1 MLNDIVTRTRLKNKV
16 QSFIS
21 IKLKINFLKKTY
33 TYVPTYNAA
42 QFIYF
47 SENVKRES
55 FEQFLVLKK
64 KIPIALYLA
73 IITARIDPD
82 IPRTNPYF
90 LSLCALCVSPRRRS
104 SFHEQ
109 RITEPYRREW
119 KGYSV
124 KKLARQELGMH
135 TGNDIRYGGHF
146 AHSMYHGPK
155 MDRREN
161 ASWIPFIFRN
171 RQRF

>member
-16 QSFIS
+16 QSFTS

-64 KIPIALYLA
+64 K
-73 IITARIDPD
+73 
-82 IPRTNPYF
+82 
-90 LSLCALCVSPRRRS
+90 SL
-104 SFHEQ
+104 
-109 RITEPYRREW
+109 
-119 KGYSV
+119 
-124 KKLARQELGMH
+124 
-135 TGNDIRYGGHF
+135 
-146 AHSMYHGPK
+146 
-155 MDRREN
+155 
-161 ASWIPFIFRN
+161 
-171 RQRF
+171 